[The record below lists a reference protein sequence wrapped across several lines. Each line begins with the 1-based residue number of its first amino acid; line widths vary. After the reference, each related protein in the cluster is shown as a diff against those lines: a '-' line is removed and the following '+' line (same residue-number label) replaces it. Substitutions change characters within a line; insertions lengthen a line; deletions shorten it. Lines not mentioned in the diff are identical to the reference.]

1 MVESVRLV
9 IITVCQWSSI
19 FTIKN
24 IQVLEIWG
32 SFWRDVM
39 IAASGSK
46 VSLVNIDKTRT
57 IQALGRQLGFS
68 QAKKIV
74 MDIEQSI
81 ERMDRFVN
89 IRLLLEVLFLKLP
102 VVPGLGK

>member
-1 MVESVRLV
+1 
-9 IITVCQWSSI
+9 
-19 FTIKN
+19 
-24 IQVLEIWG
+24 
-32 SFWRDVM
+32 M